1 LPVPLLGNSSKMHA
15 SEVNLHTALRAIYR
29 FARFFPWACNASVHF
44 AADAAAADADA
55 AAVHFAAAPQ
65 RPCILLILSHG
76 ASCSLPF
83 FCGKKARAPAVKRFS

>member
-1 LPVPLLGNSSKMHA
+1 MHA

-76 ASCSLPF
+76 ASWSSRTFCSLPF